1 MFNGGALNTVLSVLL
16 LILIV
21 LVVAFVIAVIITK
34 VYCEARKDK
43 KRRPNDIWEDRK
55 RNGFGLPWTF
65 TRYGLDKERLF
76 IDKGFF
82 NMVSYE
88 ARLYRITDVS
98 LTRTLW
104 QRIIGTGTLLVFSS
118 DRSLGNFK
126 IRNIKNSLIV
136 KELLSQT
143 VEAERQSKRVY
154 TRENMVD
161 VNESGESDDFD
172 GDMGDSDDD
181 FSDTV

>member
-1 MFNGGALNTVLSVLL
+1 METVMKILL
-16 LILIV
+16 VIILCIV
-21 LVVAFVIAVIITK
+21 AVFILAVIITN
-34 VYCEARKDK
+34 VYCAARKDK
-43 KRRPNDIWEDRK
+43 KRRPGDIWEDRM
-55 RNGFGLPWTF
+55 RNKLGLPWTF
-65 TRYGLDKERLF
+65 TRYGLDRERLF
-76 IDKGFF
+76 IDKGFL

-104 QRIIGTGTLLVFSS
+104 QRIIGTGTILVFSS

-143 VEAERQSKRVY
+143 VEKERQSKRVY
-154 TRENMVD
+154 TRENMID
-161 VNESGESDDFD
+161 VSDGDAGDGFD
-172 GDMGDSDDD
+172 GDMDDD
-181 FSDTV
+181 SSEFGDTV

>member
-1 MFNGGALNTVLSVLL
+1 MVIF
-16 LILIV
+16 I
-21 LVVAFVIAVIITK
+21 IAVIITV
-34 VYCEARKDK
+34 VYCGARKDK
-43 KRRPNDIWEDRK
+43 KRRPNDIWEDRM
-55 RNGFGLPWTF
+55 RNRLGLPWTF

-104 QRIIGTGTLLVFSS
+104 QRIIGTGTILVFSS

-126 IRNIKNSLIV
+126 IRNIKNSVIV

-143 VEAERQSKRVY
+143 VETERQKKRVY

-161 VNESGESDDFD
+161 VADAAEHDDFD
-172 GDMGDSDDD
+172 ADMVNDDD
-181 FSDTV
+181 FSGDV

>member
-1 MFNGGALNTVLSVLL
+1 MET
-16 LILIV
+16 V
-21 LVVAFVIAVIITK
+21 LVVFLVIIGVIVGLFILAVILTN
-34 VYCEARKDK
+34 VYCAARKDK

-55 RNGFGLPWTF
+55 RNKLGLPWTF

-104 QRIIGTGTLLVFSS
+104 QRIIGTGTILVFSS

-126 IRNIKNSLIV
+126 IRNIKNSMIV

-143 VEAERQSKRVY
+143 VETERQSKRVY

-161 VNESGESDDFD
+161 VNESDGHDDFD
-172 GDMGDSDDD
+172 GDMDGDDD
-181 FSDTV
+181 FSDNV

>member
-1 MFNGGALNTVLSVLL
+1 MEVLAILL
-16 LILIV
+16 GIIIGVVIAFIV
-21 LVVAFVIAVIITK
+21 AVIITN
-34 VYCEARKDK
+34 VYCAAKKDK
-43 KRRPNDIWEDRK
+43 KRRPDDIWEDRM
-55 RNGFGLPWTF
+55 RNKFGLPWTF

-104 QRIIGTGTLLVFSS
+104 QRIIGTGTILVFSS
-118 DRSLGNFK
+118 DKSLGNFK
-126 IRNIKNSLIV
+126 IRNIKNSMIV

-143 VEAERQSKRVY
+143 VEKERQSKRVY

-161 VNESGESDDFD
+161 VNEGDGSDDFD
-172 GDMGDSDDD
+172 GDED
-181 FSDTV
+181 FSDNV

>member
-1 MFNGGALNTVLSVLL
+1 MLETLLVILLVIIGVIVGGF
-16 LILIV
+16 I
-21 LVVAFVIAVIITK
+21 IAVIITA
-34 VYCEARKDK
+34 VYCESRKDK

-55 RNGFGLPWTF
+55 RNNLGLPWTF

-98 LTRTLW
+98 LARTLW
-104 QRIIGTGTLLVFSS
+104 QRIIGTGTILVFSS

-126 IRNIKNSLIV
+126 IRNIKNSMIV

-143 VEAERQSKRVY
+143 VEAERQKKRVY
-154 TRENMVD
+154 TRENMVEVSEGD
-161 VNESGESDDFD
+161 NEDFD
-172 GDMGDSDDD
+172 GDMGGGDD
-181 FSDTV
+181 FGDTV

>member
-1 MFNGGALNTVLSVLL
+1 MVVLKVLL
-16 LILIV
+16 GIV
-21 LVVAFVIAVIITK
+21 IGIVVAFILAVILTG
-34 VYCEARKDK
+34 VYCAARKDK

-55 RNGFGLPWTF
+55 RNNLGLPWTF

-98 LTRTLW
+98 LSRTLW
-104 QRIIGTGTLLVFSS
+104 QRIIGTGTILVFSS

-126 IRNIKNSLIV
+126 IRNVKNSMIV

-161 VNESGESDDFD
+161 VNESDSNDDFD
-172 GDMGDSDDD
+172 GDMGSDED
-181 FSDTV
+181 FSDNV

>member
-1 MFNGGALNTVLSVLL
+1 MVLL
-16 LILIV
+16 GIIIGI
-21 LVVAFVIAVIITK
+21 VVAFILAVIITA
-34 VYCEARKDK
+34 VYCESRKDK
-43 KRRPNDIWEDRK
+43 KRRPNDIWEDRM
-55 RNGFGLPWTF
+55 RNRLGLPWTF

-104 QRIIGTGTLLVFSS
+104 QRIIGTGTILVFSS

-126 IRNIKNSLIV
+126 IRNIKNSMIV

-161 VNESGESDDFD
+161 VEDSSEHDDFD
-172 GDMGDSDDD
+172 GDMGDGSDD
-181 FSDTV
+181 FGDTV

>member
-1 MFNGGALNTVLSVLL
+1 MEVLMILL
-16 LILIV
+16 GIV
-21 LVVAFVIAVIITK
+21 IAIVVAFIVAVIITN
-34 VYCEARKDK
+34 VYCAARKDK

-55 RNGFGLPWTF
+55 RNNLGLPWTF

-98 LTRTLW
+98 LSRTLW
-104 QRIIGTGTLLVFSS
+104 QRIIGTGTILVFSS

-126 IRNIKNSLIV
+126 IRNVKNSMIV

-161 VNESGESDDFD
+161 VNESESHDDFD
-172 GDMGDSDDD
+172 GDMGGDDD
-181 FSDTV
+181 FSDNV

>member
-1 MFNGGALNTVLSVLL
+1 MEVVLMVLL
-16 LILIV
+16 GIIIGV
-21 LVVAFVIAVIITK
+21 VVAFILAVIITA
-34 VYCEARKDK
+34 VYCESRKDK
-43 KRRPNDIWEDRK
+43 KRRPNDIWEDRM
-55 RNGFGLPWTF
+55 RNRLGLPWTF

-104 QRIIGTGTLLVFSS
+104 QRIIGTGTILVFSS

-126 IRNIKNSLIV
+126 IRNIKNSMIV

-143 VEAERQSKRVY
+143 VETERQSKRVY

-161 VNESGESDDFD
+161 VSDGETQDDFD
-172 GDMGDSDDD
+172 SDMGGDED